1 MQASSRP
8 YALTDLNGKKV
19 SVANTSLTL
28 SGGKPFCLVGG
39 YYDDAR
45 SYSDMIK
52 AKGYKSH
59 PEDLLFIH
67 HAAGHRAPQWALE
80 AGYAFLD
87 RQLGVVPEV
96 RLCS

>member
-1 MQASSRP
+1 
-8 YALTDLNGKKV
+8 
-19 SVANTSLTL
+19 
-28 SGGKPFCLVGG
+28 
-39 YYDDAR
+39 
-45 SYSDMIK
+45 MIK